1 MIDYST
7 ILLEAKQHLKSF
19 EESMLHM
26 QYKEAAHHANDLAVE
41 ARLLVHLARE
51 NT

>member
-7 ILLEAKQHLKSF
+7 ILLEAKQHLKFF
-19 EESMLHM
+19 EDAMLHM
-26 QYKEAAHHANDLAVE
+26 QYKEAVHHANDLAAE